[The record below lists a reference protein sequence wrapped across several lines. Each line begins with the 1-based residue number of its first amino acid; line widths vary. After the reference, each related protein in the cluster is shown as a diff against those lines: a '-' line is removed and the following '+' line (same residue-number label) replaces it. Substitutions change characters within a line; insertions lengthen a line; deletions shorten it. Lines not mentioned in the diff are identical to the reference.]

1 LLDVQAVQYVLTNA
15 QSLNTFVLVVDDE
28 PSVHEVV
35 RRALR
40 AYGFTSAHAT
50 TTTDA
55 IVIAQQQDIAAVV
68 LDLGLAPA
76 DTGLNFLV
84 WLRLQPWY
92 VDVPVVILT
101 GRAHVGRD
109 EQDLIRRHRAHLL
122 HKPHPMESLMGL
134 LQELIAC
141 RG

>member
-1 LLDVQAVQYVLTNA
+1 VAANPQP
-15 QSLNTFVLVVDDE
+15 LNGFILIVDDD
-28 PSVHEVV
+28 PSVHELL

-40 AYGFTSAHAT
+40 AYGYTSAHAT
-50 TTTDA
+50 TTADA

-68 LDLGLAPA
+68 LDLGLSPT

-84 WLRLQPWY
+84 WLRVQPWY
-92 VDVPVVILT
+92 VDLPVIILT
-101 GRAHVGRD
+101 GRTVVGHD

-122 HKPHPMESLMGL
+122 HKPQPMESLIAL
-134 LQELIAC
+134 LSDLVSG